1 MYEKYVSN
9 IKSYL
14 NNENYD
20 DYLLNLV
27 ERALGVEDQ
36 SDFRANFVKKID
48 AGYDWRSDRN
58 MMYAIQQIAAGN

>member
-1 MYEKYVSN
+1 MRSDQILYEKYVSN

-36 SDFRANFVKKID
+36 SDVCHSTNSC
-48 AGYDWRSDRN
+48 W
-58 MMYAIQQIAAGN
+58 